1 MSLYKKM
8 HNNLL
13 NEETSLNYQFLI
25 CHILHNSIGEQKTI
39 VGYLL

>member
-13 NEETSLNYQFLI
+13 NEETSLNYQFSEENNKITFNKIYTKFHKML
-25 CHILHNSIGEQKTI
+25 
-39 VGYLL
+39 